1 MADTFITSPICAD
14 SRARYNQ
21 PSGDTLISLSKV
33 IGDSYLVIVDGTSG
47 GNYYDA
53 WPFLSYIA
61 NNPDG
66 YAGLGMANFRNVWLR
81 YSRDS
86 NETPLHVLNRIST
99 SAPIQIVVGRH
110 WARMAYVDIGHPK
123 ARDLF
128 DRTRNSLNYASKF
141 PESLQAIRTIY

>member
-1 MADTFITSPICAD
+1 MADTFITSPICAE

-21 PSGDTLISLSKV
+21 PSGDTLISLPKV

-61 NNPDG
+61 SNPDG
-66 YAGLGMANFRNVWLR
+66 YEGLGMANFRNVWLR

-86 NETPLHVLNRIST
+86 NETPLHVLDRIAT
-99 SAPIQIVVGRH
+99 ADPIQAVVARY

-128 DRTRNSLNYASKF
+128 DRTRSSLNYASEKL
-141 PESLQAIRTIY
+141 SICLDSNTY

>member
-1 MADTFITSPICAD
+1 M
-14 SRARYNQ
+14 
-21 PSGDTLISLSKV
+21 
-33 IGDSYLVIVDGTSG
+33 IGDSHLVIVDGTSG

-66 YAGLGMANFRNVWLR
+66 YAGLGMANFRDVWLR

-86 NETPLHVLNRIST
+86 NETPLHVLDRIAT
-99 SAPIQIVVGRH
+99 SDPIQAVVARY

-128 DRTRNSLNYASKF
+128 DRTRSSLNYAS
-141 PESLQAIRTIY
+141 EHLDSSLYSTVH